1 MLVLDSDGKRVAVK
15 YYDAESQ
22 ELSEQLA
29 FEKSLYAKTSRT
41 NARGEGASARTCAA
55 GVSWR
60 DAPGHAFIAY
70 ELFLGLMPWQSNP
83 ARYCLLSGSPTPF
96 APPPLPFSPRLPPPP
111 TRTTHDA
118 LRAHSADACIC
129 RLAHSCTAEIIMFD
143 NVIVVYK
150 FIGDLMF
157 FVVGDAEDNEL
168 VLNIVLTALTEAIG
182 ILVRSGVERRT
193 LLENLDLVL
202 LVLDEIVDG
211 GNVLETDPGIVASRV
226 AMRGA
231 EDTPIGEQSFSQAL
245 GSARE
250 QLARAL
256 LK

>member
-55 GVSWR
+55 GASWR

-96 APPPLPFSPRLPPPP
+96 APPPFTPPPFP
-111 TRTTHDA
+111 FHPVSRPHPHAQRTTPFARTRLTHA
-118 LRAHSADACIC
+118 PAVSRTPAQLRS
-129 RLAHSCTAEIIMFD
+129 SC
-143 NVIVVYK
+143 
-150 FIGDLMF
+150 
-157 FVVGDAEDNEL
+157 
-168 VLNIVLTALTEAIG
+168 LTT
-182 ILVRSGVERRT
+182 
-193 LLENLDLVL
+193 
-202 LVLDEIVDG
+202 
-211 GNVLETDPGIVASRV
+211 
-226 AMRGA
+226 
-231 EDTPIGEQSFSQAL
+231 
-245 GSARE
+245 
-250 QLARAL
+250 
-256 LK
+256 

>member
-1 MLVLDSDGKRVAVK
+1 MVRASTPAVKSMLVLDSDGKRVAVK

-41 NARGEGASARTCAA
+41 NARGE
-55 GVSWR
+55 
-60 DAPGHAFIAY
+60 
-70 ELFLGLMPWQSNP
+70 
-83 ARYCLLSGSPTPF
+83 
-96 APPPLPFSPRLPPPP
+96 
-111 TRTTHDA
+111 
-118 LRAHSADACIC
+118 
-129 RLAHSCTAEIIMFD
+129 AEIIMFD

>member
-1 MLVLDSDGKRVAVK
+1 
-15 YYDAESQ
+15 
-22 ELSEQLA
+22 
-29 FEKSLYAKTSRT
+29 
-41 NARGEGASARTCAA
+41 
-55 GVSWR
+55 
-60 DAPGHAFIAY
+60 
-70 ELFLGLMPWQSNP
+70 
-83 ARYCLLSGSPTPF
+83 
-96 APPPLPFSPRLPPPP
+96 
-111 TRTTHDA
+111 
-118 LRAHSADACIC
+118 
-129 RLAHSCTAEIIMFD
+129 MFD

-182 ILVRSGVERRT
+182 ILIRSGVERRT